1 MSPRKRPVGDGKF
14 LLEYEEVS
22 STQNVARTLHK
33 SGETAIIGIIA
44 AYQLDGRGRS
54 GSKWVAPRGTCLLV
68 TYILPL
74 EDASIAPKIG
84 MAAAVAAAESIE
96 ELSGLTT
103 GLKWPNDVL
112 LNGRKVAGVLAET
125 VSSAESRMAA
135 LVGIGVNL
143 NVESFPAELEQ
154 TATSVRIEGRRS
166 TPLEEFEAILRTK
179 LFERCA
185 EISSRGFASIR
196 ERWLNRDQTF
206 GRRYRGVTEGGSI
219 EGTAV
224 SLAESGA
231 LVLTLEDG
239 SSYETVSATS
249 VP

>member
-14 LLEYEEVS
+14 LLEYDEVS
-22 STQNVARTLHK
+22 STQDAARTLYK
-33 SGETAIIGIIA
+33 CGETAIIGIIA
-44 AYQLDGRGRS
+44 AYQLAGRGRS
-54 GSKWVAPRGTCLLV
+54 GSKWVAPRGTCLLA

-84 MAAAVAAAESIE
+84 MAAAVASAESIE

-103 GLKWPNDVL
+103 GLKWPNDVM
-112 LNGRKVAGVLAET
+112 LNGRKVAGVLVET
-125 VSSAESRMAA
+125 ASAPETQTVA

-154 TATSVRIEGRRS
+154 TATSVRIEGRRL
-166 TPLEEFEAILRTK
+166 TPLKEFEAILRLK
-179 LFERCA
+179 LFEYSEEICA
-185 EISSRGFASIR
+185 GGFASIR
-196 ERWLNRDQTF
+196 ERWLNRDQTL

-231 LVLTLEDG
+231 LVLALEDG

-249 VP
+249 VL